1 MSDRAEMMRHTVGRI
16 VSAMVTLEKMKLE
29 AKDTI
34 ESEID
39 LFVSECDEPV
49 SAEYKKA
56 MMDTAKAIAA
66 EKSKADRARVKTRF
80 DVYQE
85 YFGAE
90 VEAA

>member
-16 VSAMVTLEKMKLE
+16 VSAMVTLEKMKIE
-29 AKDTI
+29 AEDTI
-34 ESEID
+34 ESEMN
-39 LFVSECDEPV
+39 LFVSECDDYV

-56 MMDTAKAIAA
+56 MMDTAKAIAS
-66 EKSKADRARVKTRF
+66 EKSKVDRARVKARF